1 MIIDCNA
8 HLGHWPF
15 RHLNDS
21 QPDDFVALMDRCGV
35 TQACVAPFQGL
46 LYGDVRP
53 ANDWLIEAI
62 APHRDRLIP
71 YAAINPNFPDWERD
85 FREAVDG
92 GFVGVRLYP
101 NYHSY
106 ELRDACL
113 SDLMAAAK
121 EHGVTVSIHLRMY
134 DERLHHPRCMVPPV
148 AVAEAGAVARKS
160 PEVNIVLCNIKTAE
174 IMGIAEDLRS
184 LPNLYV
190 ETSNLEGTGGV
201 EKRVAEIGA
210 ASIVFGTHAPY
221 QYMDAALLKMKAS
234 VLSEDDSAAILYK
247 NVQAWMGED

>member
-15 RHLNDS
+15 RHLENS

-71 YAAINPNFPDWERD
+71 HAAINPNFPDWERD
-85 FREAVDG
+85 FGEAVDG
-92 GFVGVRLYP
+92 GCVGVRLYP

-106 ELRDACL
+106 ELGDGCL
-113 SDLMAAAK
+113 TDLMAAAK
-121 EHGVTVSIHLRMY
+121 EHSVTVSIHLRMY

-148 AVAEAGAVARKS
+148 AVTEAGAVALKF
-160 PEVNIVLCNIKTAE
+160 PEVSIVLCNIKTAE
-174 IMGIAEDLRS
+174 IMGIAEDIRS

-190 ETSNLEGTGGV
+190 EISNLEGTGGV
-201 EKRVAEIGA
+201 EKLVAEIGA

-221 QYMDAALLKMKAS
+221 QYMDAALLKMKEA
-234 VLSEDDSAAILYK
+234 VLSEEDSAAIFYK
-247 NVQAWMGED
+247 NAQAWMTAA